1 MFASPYRPLFTVHRS
16 FRRSYD
22 SAHLTTPDIKWLGIR
37 PSDLDRYGLPEQ
49 CRLDM
54 TDADIST
61 GKIMIE
67 EDFIK
72 ANPKWV
78 KEVRITDMG

>member
-1 MFASPYRPLFTVHRS
+1 
-16 FRRSYD
+16 
-22 SAHLTTPDIKWLGIR
+22 
-37 PSDLDRYGLPEQ
+37 
-49 CRLDM
+49 M

-61 GKIMIE
+61 GKSMIE

-78 KEVRITDMG
+78 KEMELMLKTKKKAEIQALSR